1 MWASSLFVAFCTAGR
16 VSAHGFLCT
25 ITINGQIYNGNN
37 PVLNSKN
44 ASVIR
49 TINDPN
55 PNVGSSNPA
64 LTCGPGALAA
74 SQVAD
79 ANPGDMMTFKWI
91 NSNYSNVSALW
102 KFRNSFVINI
112 SSGRTIRVRC

>member
-1 MWASSLFVAFCTAGR
+1 VVFCAAGC

-25 ITINGQIYNGNN
+25 ITINGKIYNGNN
-37 PVLNSKN
+37 PLENDKN

-49 TINDPN
+49 AINDPN

-64 LTCGPGALAA
+64 LNCGPGALTA

-79 ANPGDMMTFKWI
+79 VNPGDGMTFKWI
-91 NSNYSNVSALW
+91 NANYSNVSV
-102 KFRNSFVINI
+102 SFIDMEISLFFFINI
-112 SSGRTIRVRC
+112 